1 MRKEGESTT
10 MRINRQKFRLAFDNA
25 SYEGKDIGV
34 SRMRYKK
41 KRKKK
46 TNKKRQKKRNSSQ
59 ATTVETQPCSFRLG
73 CCG

>member
-34 SRMRYKK
+34 STMRCKK
-41 KRKKK
+41 KEEVQ
-46 TNKKRQKKRNSSQ
+46 TNKRQEKQNSSQ
-59 ATTVETQPCSFRLG
+59 GTAVETQPCTF
-73 CCG
+73 

>member
-34 SRMRYKK
+34 STMRCKK
-41 KRKKK
+41 KEDKQTKDKKSRIVH
-46 TNKKRQKKRNSSQ
+46 RQL
-59 ATTVETQPCSFRLG
+59 RLKHSLVVSD
-73 CCG
+73 

>member
-34 SRMRYKK
+34 STMRCKK
-41 KRKKK
+41 KEEDKQTKDKKSRIVHK
-46 TNKKRQKKRNSSQ
+46 QL
-59 ATTVETQPCSFRLG
+59 RLKHNLVVSD
-73 CCG
+73 

>member
-10 MRINRQKFRLAFDNA
+10 MRINHQNFRLAFDNA

-34 SRMRYKK
+34 SRMSCKKK

-46 TNKKRQKKRNSSQ
+46 DRQNSSQ
-59 ATTVETQPCSFRLG
+59 ATTAETQRCSF
-73 CCG
+73 

>member
-34 SRMRYKK
+34 STMRYKK
-41 KRKKK
+41 KEEDKQTKDKKSRIVH
-46 TNKKRQKKRNSSQ
+46 RQL
-59 ATTVETQPCSFRLG
+59 RLKHSLVLSD
-73 CCG
+73 

>member
-10 MRINRQKFRLAFDNA
+10 MRINHQKFRLAFDNA

-34 SRMRYKK
+34 SRTRYKKKK

-46 TNKKRQKKRNSSQ
+46 TNKKRQEKQNSSQ
-59 ATTVETQPCSFRLG
+59 ATTVETQPCSF
-73 CCG
+73 